1 MHVYSYLN
9 EKFEYTKCVIRSHK
23 SKRTNNTTAT
33 GKRTNNTTAR
43 GKGQTIQRLKE
54 KDKQY
59 NGYRKRT
66 NNTTAK
72 GKGQTIQRLK
82 EKDKQYNG

>member
-1 MHVYSYLN
+1 MKEQFLV
-9 EKFEYTKCVIRSHK
+9 F
-23 SKRTNNTTAT
+23 
-33 GKRTNNTTAR
+33 
-43 GKGQTIQRLKE
+43 KG
-54 KDKQY
+54 
-59 NGYRKRT
+59 KRT